1 MRFVQRD
8 YPLGGIF
15 VWSGSVASIPGTFRL
30 CDGTL
35 GTPDLRN
42 RFIVGANDT
51 YAINATGGSILHNHD
66 FTSGTHRHDILSD
79 TGLEAGF
86 GYINETLPSVST
98 GTTDN
103 KNGLPPYF
111 AKAYIMYAGRVH

>member
-66 FTSGTHRHDILSD
+66 FTSNTHIHAGEGSGNIKFGADLSD
-79 TGLEAGF
+79 FLSSEV
-86 GYINETLPSVST
+86 IT
-98 GTTDN
+98 GTTN
-103 KNGLPPYF
+103 NRNGLPPYF